1 VAGLN
6 KVAIEAEGTCYIN
19 PLDMFVEILLQ
30 GIFRPFTACSSDNGE
45 HKECF
50 SSIQLS
56 RVIMN
61 FKIKQKIQG
70 GGGRKPSS
78 KD

>member
-19 PLDMFVEILLQ
+19 PLNMLVEILLR
-30 GIFRPFTACSSDNGE
+30 GIFRPFTACSADNGE

-50 SSIQLS
+50 HQF
-56 RVIMN
+56 N
-61 FKIKQKIQG
+61 FEGYYEFQNQTKDFAEG
-70 GGGRKPSS
+70 EGVKPPSE
-78 KD
+78 D